1 MVQVI
6 YVPCLIFDSVL
17 LWKLIPEPKCKSII
31 RSYILL
37 ANLIEFILDFAQ
49 IFWELSYWDSE
60 DVQQKK
66 MFSF

>member
-17 LWKLIPEPKCKSII
+17 LWKIIPESKYKSIS

-37 ANLIEFILDFAQ
+37 ANLIEFILDFAKN
-49 IFWELSYWDSE
+49 FFGLSNRDSG
-60 DVQQKK
+60 DVQQKNV
-66 MFSF
+66 SV